1 LRLKTLTLN
10 NNGQS
15 YNLTSGQ
22 VPNIYFGENTTF
34 EVAIE
39 NNGNTTANSSPFA
52 LYASAFRYALD
63 QNRDVYQF
71 ASGDGGNIPEG
82 STKKVTLYHT
92 FYEYVGSLSLAN
104 ENIYRIYTFM
114 DHVNRFPESDESLAD
129 NVREFPW
136 RFLKTGNKNNPTS
149 VDPCILCP
157 VDDTGRRAPNINPPY
172 PLYIYDF
179 TGNLFTSVEVTNEL
193 EAQKALK
200 KLPRGL
206 YIVKTPFADRK
217 ISIE

>member
-10 NNGQS
+10 NNGQN

-34 EVAIE
+34 EVTIE
-39 NNGNTTANSSPFA
+39 NNGNATANSSPFA
-52 LYASAFRYALD
+52 LYASAFRYAFD

-71 ASGDGGNIPEG
+71 ASGDGGNIPAG

-149 VDPCILCP
+149 EDPCILCP
-157 VDDTGRRAPNINPPY
+157 VDDTGRIALTSILRTHYIFMILPETY
-172 PLYIYDF
+172 LLPL
-179 TGNLFTSVEVTNEL
+179 
-193 EAQKALK
+193 K
-200 KLPRGL
+200 
-206 YIVKTPFADRK
+206 
-217 ISIE
+217 